1 MDTDELARTP
11 FPGTVPFEVSRQK
24 IEEFNRALGKPA
36 DEFGEGLAA
45 PATFPIV
52 LVIGNVEAALTRS
65 GLGIGLADIVH
76 RDQRFTYTR
85 PIYAGDVLSTS
96 TCITKI
102 DSLGDAYSVTIT
114 VEISDAGSNHVCTAT
129 STVVSRAR
137 ANRGAA

>member
-24 IEEFNRALGKPA
+24 IEEFNRALGKPPGQPGDA
-36 DEFGEGLAA
+36 LAA

-52 LVIGNVEAALTRS
+52 LAIGNVETALTRS

-96 TCITKI
+96 TRIAKI
-102 DSLGDAYSVTIT
+102 DSLGDAYSMTIT
-114 VEISDAGSNHVCTAT
+114 VDIADAGGNHVCTAT
-129 STVVSRAR
+129 STVVSRAQ